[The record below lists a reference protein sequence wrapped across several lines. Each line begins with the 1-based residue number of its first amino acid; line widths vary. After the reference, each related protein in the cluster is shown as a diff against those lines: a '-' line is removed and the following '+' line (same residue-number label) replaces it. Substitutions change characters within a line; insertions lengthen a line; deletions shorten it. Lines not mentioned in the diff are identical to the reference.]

1 MSKQNEQQRFI
12 VHYTKVSRSTR
23 TEGRSRTLIFFDL
36 TVNDERPQ
44 HISSNDLSDIVQRT
58 IDYFQIDSYIQI
70 ENWDPIMKRGYLAI
84 NFTDTYLENH
94 ALFNYMGMKHV
105 PVQCIHDLRRRYKPP
120 STPTDN

>member
-1 MSKQNEQQRFI
+1 M
-12 VHYTKVSRSTR
+12 
-23 TEGRSRTLIFFDL
+23 
-36 TVNDERPQ
+36 
-44 HISSNDLSDIVQRT
+44 SDIVQRT

-70 ENWDPIMKRGYLAI
+70 EIWDPIMKRGHLAI

-105 PVQCIHDLRRRYKPP
+105 PVRCIHDLRRRYKPP